1 MFEMIRRVMFI
12 GMGAAAMSWDKMREM
27 LDDLVSKGDITAEEG
42 KKLYAEM
49 TQKAEEQGREASQ
62 RMNVQ
67 LRQMLKDLGVAN
79 GDRVSILERR
89 IEALEQQIRELTDN
103 PSPPDV
109 EKS

>member
-1 MFEMIRRVMFI
+1 MFEMIRKVMFI

-27 LDDLVSKGDITAEEG
+27 LDDLVSRGDLTAEEG
-42 KKLYAEM
+42 KKLYTEM
-49 TQKAEEQGREASQ
+49 TQKAEEQGKEASQ

-79 GDRVSILERR
+79 GDRVNILERR
-89 IEALEQQIRELTDN
+89 IEALENRLNQLSDN
-103 PSPPDV
+103 TPAPDA